1 MWPTRSAQSGPCLP
15 HAFVSY
21 PFVLYHSSTLA
32 PFQFLKLTRLFPA
45 LGHRAW
51 WFLFLISFSAYTLP
65 SWLIYLTD
73 NRLNATLSE
82 RLLWLQF
89 KILYISITLTN
100 FLHMRYSH
108 NVGLSSK
115 TISSKRA
122 QIIPIIRWCLS
133 ITEYPMLST
142 ELATIIF
149 FLSEWSCK
157 VDYSILQMRILR
169 SIVRQ
174 LLRPGITLWGLSR
187 KYYI

>member
-1 MWPTRSAQSGPCLP
+1 MARSSRSA
-15 HAFVSY
+15 
-21 PFVLYHSSTLA
+21 SSDMDLRPSTSSLRIRPLVATRRPKTLLNA
-32 PFQFLKLTRLFPA
+32 
-45 LGHRAW
+45 
-51 WFLFLISFSAYTLP
+51 FLISFSAYTLP

-122 QIIPIIRWCLS
+122 QIIPIIQWCLS

-142 ELATIIF
+142 ELGTIIF

-157 VDYSILQMRILR
+157 VDYSILQVRILR
-169 SIVRQ
+169 SIVKQ